1 MRCWYYLWLTTRQ
14 CSWERNM
21 SAVAASVLNTLLANR
36 HIASL
41 RERTQN
47 TKTQRL
53 LVLTIVCI
61 ALLLDNMLYMVIVP
75 IIPVFLENPDSH
87 PLQYKERWFWYSVN
101 NNSTMLKAD
110 QVEKLNLT
118 NSPHLKP
125 IPQDFLKDIL
135 HWTARMKTGSED
147 KSIGWLFASKAIV
160 QLFVSPFAGP
170 IIDRYGYERPLIVGL
185 SVLFVSTSIFAFGQS
200 YTVLFLARS
209 LQGVGSAFADTA
221 GLAMIA
227 DRFKESRERSRAQ
240 GIALAF
246 ISFGCLFA
254 PPFGAFLYEFAGKA
268 VPFLAL
274 SFITLVDGA
283 MLLLIMQPIE
293 VAATSPAFQMP
304 VDEEKPKEKL
314 HGTPI
319 YRLILRSRSRR
330 GPAAEAVFWPWIS
343 SHSST
348 ASFLIHTSPSAPGHW
363 SSPMSTWLSSSQRSR
378 RIWNE
383 RCKQKSGKSGSSGCR
398 RSSLTS
404 SASSSPS
411 SWCARTRSAS
421 GSSLLSASW

>member
-1 MRCWYYLWLTTRQ
+1 
-14 CSWERNM
+14 M

-87 PLQYKERWFWYSVN
+87 PLQYKERWFWYSVD

-330 GPAAEAVFWPWIS
+330 GPAAEAVF
-343 SHSST
+343 
-348 ASFLIHTSPSAPGHW
+348 
-363 SSPMSTWLSSSQRSR
+363 
-378 RIWNE
+378 
-383 RCKQKSGKSGSSGCR
+383 
-398 RSSLTS
+398 
-404 SASSSPS
+404 
-411 SWCARTRSAS
+411 
-421 GSSLLSASW
+421 